1 MTNSGMVVEIVL
13 VVVAAVLLLLALVAL
28 RRLQQ
33 LRRGGVDVAMRRAR
47 PVDAAPPD
55 PSPSASDDQRGWHSG
70 IARYRGDQFRWYRVS
85 GLRSGPN
92 VVLDRFEVEIVDRR
106 PPRPTELHPP
116 GATVLRCRTST
127 GVYELAMGADVL
139 TGFASWLESSPPGRS
154 TGYRQAS

>member
-1 MTNSGMVVEIVL
+1 MTTSGMIVEIVL

-33 LRRGGVDVAMRRAR
+33 LRRGGVDVALRRAL
-47 PVDAAPPD
+47 PADAASPDAAP
-55 PSPSASDDQRGWHSG
+55 SVADDQRGWHSG

-92 VVLDRFEVEIVDRR
+92 VVLDRFEVEITDRR
-106 PPRPTELHPP
+106 PPRSTELHAP
-116 GATVLRCRTST
+116 GATVLRCRTSSGT
-127 GVYELAMGADVL
+127 YEMAMGADVL
-139 TGFASWLESSPPGRS
+139 TGFSSWLESTPPGRS

>member
-1 MTNSGMVVEIVL
+1 MTVSGMVVEIVL

-33 LRRGGVDVAMRRAR
+33 LRRGGVDVALRRAR
-47 PVDAAPPD
+47 PVDALTT
-55 PSPSASDDQRGWHSG
+55 PSAPSAADDQRGWHSG

-92 VVLDRFEVEIVDRR
+92 VVLDRFELEIVDRR
-106 PPRPTELHPP
+106 PPRATELHPP
-116 GATVLRCRTST
+116 GATVLRCRTSDGT
-127 GVYELAMGADVL
+127 YELAMNADVL
-139 TGFASWLESSPPGRS
+139 TGFSSWLESTPPGRS

>member
-1 MTNSGMVVEIVL
+1 MTTSGVIVEVVL

-33 LRRGGVDVAMRRAR
+33 LRRGGVDVALRRA
-47 PVDAAPPD
+47 PAEEAGTPPTAA
-55 PSPSASDDQRGWHSG
+55 DDQRGWHSG

-92 VVLDRFEVEIVDRR
+92 VTLDRFDVEIVDRR
-106 PPRPTELHPP
+106 PPRSTELHAP
-116 GATVLRCRTST
+116 GSTVLRCRTSGGT
-127 GVYELAMGADVL
+127 YELAMGADVL
-139 TGFASWLESSPPGRS
+139 TGFSSWLESTPPGRS

>member
-1 MTNSGMVVEIVL
+1 MVVEIVL

-28 RRLQQ
+28 RRIQQ
-33 LRRGGVDVAMRRAR
+33 LRRGGVDVALRGA
-47 PVDAAPPD
+47 PATSDAAP
-55 PSPSASDDQRGWHSG
+55 SPAEDQRGWHSG

-92 VVLDRFEVEIVDRR
+92 VVLDRLDVEIVDRR
-106 PPRPTELHPP
+106 PPRPTELHAP

-127 GVYELAMGADVL
+127 GTYELAMGADVL
-139 TGFASWLESSPPGRS
+139 TGFSSWLESIPPGRS

>member
-1 MTNSGMVVEIVL
+1 MTISGMVVEIVL

-47 PVDAAPPD
+47 PMDAAPV
-55 PSPSASDDQRGWHSG
+55 PSATDDQRGWHFG

-92 VVLDRFEVEIVDRR
+92 VVLDRVELEIVDRR

-116 GATVLRCRTST
+116 GATVLRCRTSS
-127 GVYELAMGADVL
+127 GLYELAMGADVL
-139 TGFASWLESSPPGRS
+139 TGFSSWLESTPPGRS

>member
-1 MTNSGMVVEIVL
+1 MTGMVVEIVL
-13 VVVAAVLLLLALVAL
+13 VVVAAVLLLLARVAL
-28 RRLQQ
+28 RRLQA

-47 PVDAAPPD
+47 PADSTP
-55 PSPSASDDQRGWHSG
+55 PSAADDQRGWHSG

-106 PPRPTELHPP
+106 PPRPTELHLP
-116 GATVLRCRTST
+116 GASVLLCRTSNGT
-127 GVYELAMGADVL
+127 YELAMGADVL
-139 TGFASWLESSPPGRS
+139 TGFSSWLESSPPGRS

>member
-1 MTNSGMVVEIVL
+1 MTTSGVVVEVVL

-33 LRRGGVDVAMRRAR
+33 LRRGGVDVALRRA
-47 PVDAAPPD
+47 PADGDAAAPT
-55 PSPSASDDQRGWHSG
+55 ATDDQRGWHSG

-92 VVLDRFEVEIVDRR
+92 VVLDRFDVEIVDRR
-106 PPRPTELHPP
+106 PPRSTELHAP
-116 GATVLRCRTST
+116 GATVLRCRTSGGT
-127 GVYELAMGADVL
+127 YELAMGADVL
-139 TGFASWLESSPPGRS
+139 TGFSSWLESTPPGRS

>member
-13 VVVAAVLLLLALVAL
+13 VAVAAVLLLLALVAL

-33 LRRGGVDVAMRRAR
+33 LRRGGVDVALRRAG
-47 PVDAAPPD
+47 PVEATPADR
-55 PSPSASDDQRGWHSG
+55 SPSASEDQRGWHSG

-116 GATVLRCRTST
+116 GATVLQCRTAG

-139 TGFASWLESSPPGRS
+139 TGFSSWLESSPPGRS